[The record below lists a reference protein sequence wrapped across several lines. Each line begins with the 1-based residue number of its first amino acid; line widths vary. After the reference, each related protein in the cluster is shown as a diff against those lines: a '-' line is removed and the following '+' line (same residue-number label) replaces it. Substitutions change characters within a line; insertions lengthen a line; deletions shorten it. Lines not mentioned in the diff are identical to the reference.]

1 MHPRPKLFVSRCLG
15 FEACRYNGAVIEDPL
30 VAQLA
35 GFCEVVTACPEKE
48 TGLGVPRDPVRLAK
62 SGGEI
67 RMIQPATGRD
77 HTDAMTTFCAAKA
90 AELEGTAPGS
100 ARPPAGLPAVDG
112 AVLKSRSPS
121 CGIKDVKVYRST
133 EPGAMSDLGVGLF
146 GAAVLAALGG
156 APVEDE
162 GRLKNYTIREHF
174 LSCLFALARFRVV
187 AGSGGPRELSEYQAR
202 HKLLFLAINQASMRR
217 LGRIA
222 ANLERRP
229 FTQVLSDYRAELGTM
244 FASPAKP
251 GGIIN
256 TALHAFGG
264 FSERLSPLE
273 RKYFLDAVE
282 EYRDER
288 IPASA
293 LFALLKAWA
302 LRFEVR
308 YLLDQVFL
316 DPFPKELVEIT
327 DSGKGRNR

>member
-30 VAQLA
+30 VAKLA
-35 GFCEVVTACPEKE
+35 GFCDVTTACPEKD
-48 TGLGVPRDPVRLAK
+48 TGLGVPRDPVRLARA
-62 SGGEI
+62 GGGI
-67 RMIQPATGRD
+67 RMIQPASGRD
-77 HTDAMTTFCAAKA
+77 HTDAMTAFCAAKA
-90 AELEGTAPGS
+90 AELAGTAPGS

-121 CGIKDVKVYRST
+121 CGMKDVKVYRST
-133 EPGAMSDLGVGLF
+133 EPGAMADVGIGLF
-146 GAAVLAALGG
+146 GQAVLSALGG

-174 LSCLFALARFRVV
+174 LSGLFARARFRAV
-187 AGSGGPRELSEYQAR
+187 AESGGPRELSEFQAR
-202 HKLLFLAINQASMRR
+202 HKLLFLAVNQASMRR

-229 FTQVLSDYRAELGTM
+229 FPAVLSEYGAELGTM
-244 FASPAKP
+244 FGSPAKP
-251 GGIIN
+251 GGVIN

-293 LFALLKAWA
+293 LFTLLKAWA
-302 LRFEVR
+302 VRFEVR

-327 DSGKGRNR
+327 DSGKGRDR

>member
-15 FEACRYNGAVIEDPL
+15 FESCRYNGAVIEDRL
-30 VAQLA
+30 VAQMA
-35 GFCEVVTACPEKE
+35 AFCDVTTACPEKD
-48 TGLGVPRDPVRLAK
+48 TGLGVPRDPVRLARA
-62 SGGEI
+62 GGEI

-77 HTDAMTTFCAAKA
+77 HTEAMEAFCAAKA
-90 AELEGTAPGS
+90 AELAGSAPGS
-100 ARPPAGLPAVDG
+100 SRPPAGLPAVDG

-121 CGIKDVKVYRST
+121 CGMKDVKVYRST
-133 EPGAMSDLGVGLF
+133 EPGAMSDVGVGLF
-146 GAAVLAALGG
+146 GAAVLEALAGS
-156 APVEDE
+156 PVEDE
-162 GRLKNYTIREHF
+162 GRLKNYTLREHF
-174 LSCLFALARFRVV
+174 LSCLFALARFRAV
-187 AGSGGPRELSEYQAR
+187 AESGGPRELSEYQAR
-202 HKLLFLAINQASMRR
+202 HKLLFLAVNQASMRR

-222 ANLERRP
+222 ANLGKRP
-229 FTQVLSDYRAELGTM
+229 FSAVLSEYRAELGTM

-264 FSERLSPLE
+264 FSDRLSPGE
-273 RKYFLDAVE
+273 RKLFLDSIE

-293 LFALLKAWA
+293 LFALLKSWA
-302 LRFEVR
+302 VRFEVR

-327 DSGKGRNR
+327 DSGKGRDR

>member
-30 VAQLA
+30 VAKLA
-35 GFCEVVTACPEKE
+35 GFCDVTTACPEKD
-48 TGLGVPRDPVRLAK
+48 TGLGVPRDPVRLARA
-62 SGGEI
+62 GGGV

-77 HTDAMTTFCAAKA
+77 HTDAMTAFCAAKA
-90 AELEGTAPGS
+90 AELAGTAPGS
-100 ARPPAGLPAVDG
+100 ARPPEGLPAVDG

-121 CGIKDVKVYRST
+121 CGMKDVKVYRST
-133 EPGAMSDLGVGLF
+133 EPGAMADVGIGLF
-146 GAAVLAALGG
+146 GQAVLSALGG

-174 LSCLFALARFRVV
+174 LSGLFARARFRAV
-187 AGSGGPRELSEYQAR
+187 AESGGPRELSEFQAR
-202 HKLLFLAINQASMRR
+202 HKLLFLAVNQASMRR

-229 FTQVLSDYRAELGTM
+229 FPAVLSEYGAELGTM
-244 FASPAKP
+244 FGSPAKP
-251 GGIIN
+251 GGVIN

-293 LFALLKAWA
+293 LFTLLKAWA
-302 LRFEVR
+302 VRFEVR

-327 DSGKGRNR
+327 DSGKGRDR